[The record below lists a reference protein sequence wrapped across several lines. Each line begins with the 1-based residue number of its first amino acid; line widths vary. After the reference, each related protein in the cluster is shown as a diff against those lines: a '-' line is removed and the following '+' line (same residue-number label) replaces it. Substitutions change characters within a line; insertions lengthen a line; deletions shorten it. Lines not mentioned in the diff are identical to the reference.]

1 MYEMSMYEM
10 AKKEY
15 KMTKKE
21 AIEMLRSY
29 TTHDYHV
36 QMDNGKTVEVSLTSA
51 VLLLSRMP
59 FSVYESGGRLS
70 VFFGPNE
77 VIRVSDPNRH
87 HYLADLYENPVF
99 EWN

>member
-1 MYEMSMYEM
+1 MYE
-10 AKKEY
+10 
-15 KMTKKE
+15 MTKKE

-29 TTHDYHV
+29 TTHDYYAHV
-36 QMDNGKTVEVSLTSA
+36 GNGVFDKVSLTSA

-59 FSVYESGGRLS
+59 FSIYESGGRQS

-87 HYLADLYENPVF
+87 HYLADLYTNPVF

>member
-1 MYEMSMYEM
+1 MYE
-10 AKKEY
+10 
-15 KMTKKE
+15 MTKKE

-29 TTHDYHV
+29 TTHDYYV
-36 QMDNGKTVEVSLTSA
+36 RDIPEMDNGKTVKVSLTSA

-59 FSVYESGGRLS
+59 FSIYESGGIQS

-87 HYLADLYENPVF
+87 HYLADLYTNPVF